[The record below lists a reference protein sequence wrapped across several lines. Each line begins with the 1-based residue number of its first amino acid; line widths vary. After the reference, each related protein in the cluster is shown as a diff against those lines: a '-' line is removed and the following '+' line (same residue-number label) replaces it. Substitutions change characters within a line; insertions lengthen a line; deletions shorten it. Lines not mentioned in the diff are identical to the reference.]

1 LVSRNGRAILLGL
14 LLLFGI
20 TGCARV
26 AHVSGRV
33 IEDGK
38 PFTPTQEM
46 IALVFARVDSPMRL
60 SVSVQKDG
68 TFVVYGPNNE
78 GLPPG
83 KYKVGY
89 YSEVE
94 GNKAMKRI
102 KDLAADKSSLELDLA
117 AGNSVEITVDLVRG
131 TMTKK

>member
-1 LVSRNGRAILLGL
+1 MLKPRAILCGL
-14 LLLFGI
+14 LMLGA

-38 PFTPTQEM
+38 PYTQTNEM
-46 IALVFARVDSPMRL
+46 VALVFARVDPPMTL

-68 TFVVYGPNNE
+68 SFVVYGPNNE

-89 YSEVE
+89 YSDVE
-94 GNKAMKRI
+94 GNKASKRV
-102 KDLAADKSSLELDLA
+102 KNLPADKSPLELDLV
-117 AGNSVEITVDLVRG
+117 AGNSVDITVDLVRG
-131 TMTKK
+131 TLTKN